1 MSDEK
6 PDDAPRKILMPE
18 VLPRPMSFPGT
29 AARARVIAHLRL
41 LATTGVAT
49 LSLAA
54 CPFLVVDPLP
64 PPAKCKTSGV
74 SADLVADVTAGGNL
88 RGDAGVL
95 SDGGLPD
102 GGTLDLFTLSLRSKT
117 NGFDIN
123 ALLSSTN
130 ASVVELNGQLI
141 TGGLFVVFAPI
152 DASQPVSLRFNT
164 TCEGGVGVALVAE
177 LTPGGTN
184 QYSVKLTDAP

>member
-1 MSDEK
+1 M
-6 PDDAPRKILMPE
+6 
-18 VLPRPMSFPGT
+18 
-29 AARARVIAHLRL
+29 
-41 LATTGVAT
+41 
-49 LSLAA
+49 SLAA